1 MLAALAVSSSAL
13 ATEYRTP
20 YLSERGPLRHSFK
33 KLHKKKMNL
42 NTWSTIYTKE
52 AHKAF
57 LKHGTNT
64 KELTAVLFNKETFAF
79 RDIFPNAEVPLN
91 SPNYNPFLRTLSYS
105 PKAKYFDWGANF
117 GGQIDF
123 PVWKEDDGCVKGRIG
138 LRANIPFRTIEVERE
153 DFAPVTASVE
163 ENLSEVV
170 RSGVIRVDKDNDG
183 NTVGAAATSDVL
195 ATAYRLDF
203 VQSIPDAV
211 GASIVRITAPT
222 DAGNDGMVKIFG
234 QNITQNFDAG
244 DPAVIA
250 AATVGV
256 AAGTGIFTPQVF
268 AWKRDITG
276 AETNPATSDFANA
289 QITAIATD
297 LKTTE
302 GQIKVF
308 ANTVDYSAI
317 DFNSDA
323 IEAAAADAWLVFQR
337 GSNADNDRRLTGVNA
352 QTIDRM
358 LQDRL
363 RAFNIDALNYLAN
376 NGFVFDS
383 YKKSGLGDID
393 VDLFYEH
400 MFSKC
405 MIAELFLGVR
415 FPSGTTK
422 NSCNNPYRAI
432 AKLGNGEHFEIKLG
446 ANFAWDACKWFSL
459 KLDAYYSFVLE
470 SKEQRAAVF
479 AGSTA
484 KNIGPCVDADVDWGY
499 FVGRLDFQFV
509 HPKTCRLSTL
519 MGYEFYYKTED
530 HLTFKNSTAT
540 SWLGTVAALDSKLA
554 RKNTESISHK
564 ARMESTWKPNKWLE
578 LFIGGAVTFAGQ
590 NVFRD
595 MDAHGGFNVRY

>member
-57 LKHGTNT
+57 LKHGTKT

-79 RDIFPNAEVPLN
+79 REIFPNAQVPLN

-138 LRANIPFRTIEVERE
+138 LRANIPFRTIEVERQ
-153 DFAPVTASVE
+153 DFAPVTASVDDD
-163 ENLSEVV
+163 LSILVQ
-170 RSGVIRVDKDNDG
+170 SGVVRVDKTNA
-183 NTVGAAATSDVL
+183 GADAALAATTDVL

-203 VQSIPDAV
+203 VQSIRDSA
-211 GASIVRITAPT
+211 GNSIVSATAPT
-222 DAGNDGMVKIFG
+222 AIDANDGMVKVFG
-234 QNITQNFDAG
+234 QNIAQDHAAI
-244 DPAVIA
+244 PAA
-250 AATVGV
+250 EVGLAV
-256 AAGTGIFTPQVF
+256 GLVTGAPQVF
-268 AWKRDITG
+268 AWKRETIEVDSNPADSKFINDDIT
-276 AETNPATSDFANA
+276 S
-289 QITAIATD
+289 IAAD
-297 LKTTE
+297 LTTVVN
-302 GQIKVF
+302 QIKVF
-308 ANTVDYSAI
+308 DRNVDYSAI
-317 DFNSDA
+317 DFTNEA
-323 IEAAAADAWLVFQR
+323 IAAAASNAWLVFQR
-337 GSNADNDRRLTGVNA
+337 GSDAGNDRRLVGANA

-363 RAFNIDALNYLAN
+363 RAFNIDALTFLAN
-376 NGFVFDS
+376 NSFVFDS

-405 MIAELFLGVR
+405 MIAELLLGVR

-509 HPKTCRLSTL
+509 HPKTCRLSTI

-554 RKNTESISHK
+554 RNNTESISHK